1 MHTHSHKTYT
11 QTRTHAHAH
20 THTYS
25 RVEVCAQTV
34 RRVKLRSACLCLCR
48 FRWRRQVES
57 KIHDFNDFPTVTPVS
72 VSIARSNLMNEQ
84 TPFIVI
90 GCFTA
95 FVSALSEAPWVS
107 KHPPFFCP
115 RGSQSTSYLRDFPG
129 SVLLDNYFH
138 YNDTNYANG
147 NFKQRTGKRWGESE
161 TLRHVP
167 ALPCLFSRYDLIR
180 YKRLGWIKTWTI
192 RRQRITRQSQCR

>member
-1 MHTHSHKTYT
+1 MHTHSHETYT
-11 QTRTHAHAH
+11 QTRTHAHAHTHAH

-34 RRVKLRSACLCLCR
+34 RRVKVRSACLCLCR

-72 VSIARSNLMNEQ
+72 VSIARSNLMNEP

-90 GCFTA
+90 GCFAA

-107 KHPPFFCP
+107 KHPSLFCP

-147 NFKQRTGKRWGESE
+147 NFKQRTGKRWGGMGTALS
-161 TLRHVP
+161 RPRSPVP
-167 ALPCLFSRYDLIR
+167 FFKVRFDSV
-180 YKRLGWIKTWTI
+180 
-192 RRQRITRQSQCR
+192 